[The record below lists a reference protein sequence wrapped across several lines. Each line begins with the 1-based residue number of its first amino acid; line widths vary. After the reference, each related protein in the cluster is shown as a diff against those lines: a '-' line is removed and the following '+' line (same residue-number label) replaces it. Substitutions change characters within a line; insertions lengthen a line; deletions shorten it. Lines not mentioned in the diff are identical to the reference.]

1 MLSTPFMPDAF
12 MSASSVPALACGS
25 LVGLVLGLIGGGGS
39 ILAVPLLIYVVGVRN
54 PHIAIGT
61 SAFAVAINAL
71 AGLLSHAREHTV
83 KWRCAGFFAPAGML
97 GAALGAQLGKAMDG
111 QRLLLLF
118 AGLMVLVGIAMI
130 RGRHDEGIP
139 GAACNR
145 DNVWK
150 VGLFGLCTGGLSGFF
165 GIGGGFLIVPALMA
179 ATHMPVLNAVGT
191 SLVAVAA
198 FGVTTSAS
206 YALSG
211 LVDWPSALWFIMG
224 GVVGCLVG
232 TKLAS
237 RLGKG
242 SGATLKLLF
251 AGLIFLVAA
260 YIAYRTL

>member
-1 MLSTPFMPDAF
+1 MLTAFAHTPFA
-12 MSASSVPALACGS
+12 SASLGPALASGS

-39 ILAVPLLIYVVGVRN
+39 ILAVPLLIYFVGVRN
-54 PHIAIGT
+54 PHVAIGT
-61 SAFAVAINAL
+61 SAFAVAVNAL
-71 AGLLSHAREHTV
+71 AGLFTHAREHTV

-118 AGLMVLVGIAMI
+118 AGLMVLIGIAMI

-198 FGVTTSAS
+198 FGVTTSVS
-206 YALSG
+206 YAFSG
-211 LVDWPSALWFIMG
+211 LVDWSLAGWFIAG
-224 GVVGCLVG
+224 GIAGCLIG
-232 TKLAS
+232 TRLA
-237 RLGKG
+237 RQLGKG
-242 SGATLKLLF
+242 SGATLKLVF
-251 AGLIFLVAA
+251 AGLIFVVAG
-260 YIAYRTL
+260 YIVFKTL